1 MQSLEHLRAAFVALA
16 RWFLRL
22 THHHQLHQPEHVGPY
37 AGSLLRREDWDHAY
51 GPQTGHGVFIPMR

>member
-37 AGSLLRREDWDHAY
+37 AGSLLRREDWDHA
-51 GPQTGHGVFIPMR
+51 